1 MRALLLFTSVLLSL
15 TIISSSGQALEPLAL
30 AQRVFAKTPFSTLKH
45 YSTGEYEG
53 RPNGQDLSPDATT
66 SFLLLGQD
74 EKRAV
79 VAMSIQ
85 GTDGKSLDT
94 YLHFERDTIWKLS
107 AFRALAMTGMIE
119 QAKQELERMTPA
131 QIDAQIARAAA
142 SRDKKNQLITSKADY
157 NFELG
162 NFSLVLE
169 SDEHLIE
176 HFRKNQVAFNHLRD
190 QALAQIPS
198 AASTDFR
205 GTPVAT
211 AEQEASR
218 KLFISSVRA
227 ERATSG
233 KRLNFLIGGIL
244 DNTVGYYYV
253 TDKQAVP
260 AMSPGDVIMV
270 REIGDG
276 WYLYKTT

>member
-1 MRALLLFTSVLLSL
+1 MKALLFYFSLFFLLL
-15 TIISSSGQALEPLAL
+15 IVPCSGQVLEPIA
-30 AQRVFAKTPFSTLKH
+30 VAKQIFGKSKFGAIKH

-53 RPNGQDLSPDATT
+53 RPNGQDLPPGATT
-66 SFLLLGQD
+66 GFLLLGQD

-79 VAMSIQ
+79 VAMTIQ
-85 GTDGKSLDT
+85 GADGKALDT
-94 YLHFERDTIWKLS
+94 YLHFERDTVWKLN

-119 QAKQELERMTPA
+119 QAKQELERITPA
-131 QIDAQIARAAA
+131 QIDAQIARVAA
-142 SRDKKNQLITSKADY
+142 SRDKKNQLITSRADY

-162 NFSLVLE
+162 NYSLVLE
-169 SDEHLIE
+169 SDGHLIE

-190 QALAQIPS
+190 QALAQVPS
-198 AASTDFR
+198 PGSNEVR
-205 GTPVAT
+205 GTPIIT
-211 AEQEASR
+211 TEQSAYR
-218 KLFISSVRA
+218 KIFISSVRA

-253 TDKQAVP
+253 TDKQEVP
-260 AMSPGDVIMV
+260 TMSPDDVIMV

>member
-1 MRALLLFTSVLLSL
+1 MKALFLYFSLCFLLLIAPSY
-15 TIISSSGQALEPLAL
+15 GQVLEPVSVAK
-30 AQRVFAKTPFSTLKH
+30 QIFGTSKFASIKH

-53 RPNGQDLSPDATT
+53 RPNGQDLPPGATT
-66 SFLLLGQD
+66 RFLLLGQD

-79 VAMSIQ
+79 VAMTIQ
-85 GTDGKSLDT
+85 GADGKALDT
-94 YLHFERDTIWKLS
+94 YLHFERDTVWKLS

-131 QIDAQIARAAA
+131 QIDAQIARAVA
-142 SRDKKNQLITSKADY
+142 SKDKKNQLITSRADY

-169 SDEHLIE
+169 SDDHLIE
-176 HFRKNQVAFNHLRD
+176 HFRKNQAAFDHLRD
-190 QALAQIPS
+190 QALAQVPS
-198 AASTDFR
+198 ATSTDFR

-227 ERATSG
+227 EPATGG

-260 AMSPGDVIMV
+260 AMNPGNVIMV